1 VTSLLEGAR
10 RLVTRGTDIGA
21 RIEGLEAAAAS
32 ARGRL
37 DDELVDEVEA
47 VAKRAADRLRLSADH
62 TVVAIA
68 GATGSG
74 KSSTFNALIGLELA
88 SVGVRRPTTSWASAC
103 VWGSQGADDLLE
115 WLGIPPRHQTRRDS
129 MLDSQREDH
138 SLDGVVLLDL
148 PDHDSTEVSHH
159 LEVDRLVQLADLLV
173 WVLDPQKYADAAI
186 HDRYLAPLHSYA
198 DVTVVVLNHIDTVP
212 EDRRQAMVDDV
223 RRLLDAD
230 GLAQV
235 PIFAISARHGT
246 GVDRLR
252 AEIVERVSAKKA
264 ARTRLDADLK
274 VAAERM
280 AEVNGPGKPRE
291 LSDRR
296 VGALEDAFADAAG
309 VPVVVAAV
317 ERSTR
322 IRAGRA
328 TGWPVVSW
336 LSKLRPDPLKRL
348 HLDLGKE
355 GRQLS
360 RTSLPA
366 TTPVQRARV
375 DTEVRDLADQ
385 ASQDLGRPWVE
396 AVRRASTSRLDDLGD
411 RLDAAMAGTDLGVA
425 KMPLWA
431 GAVRLLQW
439 LLILVA
445 LGGGGWLVALAVMG
459 FLELPEP
466 TTPKVSGVPVP
477 TLMLVGG
484 VALGLLL
491 ALLCR
496 VLVRMTA
503 RRRAAAAD
511 RLLRSAVHDVAVEL
525 VVDPIRTELQAHSDV
540 RQGLARALK

>member
-1 VTSLLEGAR
+1 
-10 RLVTRGTDIGA
+10 
-21 RIEGLEAAAAS
+21 
-32 ARGRL
+32 
-37 DDELVDEVEA
+37 
-47 VAKRAADRLRLSADH
+47 
-62 TVVAIA
+62 
-68 GATGSG
+68 
-74 KSSTFNALIGLELA
+74 
-88 SVGVRRPTTSWASAC
+88 
-103 VWGSQGADDLLE
+103 
-115 WLGIPPRHQTRRDS
+115 
-129 MLDSQREDH
+129 
-138 SLDGVVLLDL
+138 
-148 PDHDSTEVSHH
+148 
-159 LEVDRLVQLADLLV
+159 
-173 WVLDPQKYADAAI
+173 
-186 HDRYLAPLHSYA
+186 
-198 DVTVVVLNHIDTVP
+198 
-212 EDRRQAMVDDV
+212 
-223 RRLLDAD
+223 
-230 GLAQV
+230 
-235 PIFAISARHGT
+235 
-246 GVDRLR
+246 
-252 AEIVERVSAKKA
+252 
-264 ARTRLDADLK
+264 
-274 VAAERM
+274 
-280 AEVNGPGKPRE
+280 
-291 LSDRR
+291 
-296 VGALEDAFADAAG
+296 
-309 VPVVVAAV
+309 
-317 ERSTR
+317 
-322 IRAGRA
+322 
-328 TGWPVVSW
+328 VSW

-466 TTPKVSGVPVP
+466 TTPKVGGVPVP